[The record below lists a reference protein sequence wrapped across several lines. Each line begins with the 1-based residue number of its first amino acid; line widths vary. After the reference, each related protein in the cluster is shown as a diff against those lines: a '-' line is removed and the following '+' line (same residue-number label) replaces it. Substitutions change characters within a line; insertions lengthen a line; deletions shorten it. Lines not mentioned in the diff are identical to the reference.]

1 MVRRSSEQAT
11 ALLRLT
17 PRTTR
22 RSFLRD
28 LHSPRLRPPEM
39 AKREA
44 PSDPDSL
51 APLVPATLETPLAIR
66 RLPESNLLAM
76 EMIPEALSQENSLA
90 PAI

>member
-1 MVRRSSEQAT
+1 VVRSSSAQGLAVPLPG
-11 ALLRLT
+11 LLMR
-17 PRTTR
+17 
-22 RSFLRD
+22 RD
-28 LHSPRLRPPEM
+28 LHLPRLRPPEM

-66 RLPESNLLAM
+66 RLPEANLLAM